1 MRIFLLLV
9 GWVFAGLGL
18 IGVFIPGLPTTPF
31 LLIALWAFSKSS
43 KRFHDWLYNHPRFGP
58 SLREWHRE
66 GVISVKIKILAIMT
80 MTASLF
86 IIIVFVAD
94 NWWLPV
100 IVVACLFPPAIF
112 ILTRPSRSTGS
123 GT

>member
-43 KRFHDWLYNHPRFGP
+43 MRFHDWLYNHPRFGP
-58 SLREWHRE
+58 PLREWHRE
-66 GVISVKIKILAIMT
+66 GVISVKTKVLAIMT
-80 MTASLF
+80 MTASLL

-94 NWWLPV
+94 NWWFPV

>member
-18 IGVFIPGLPTTPF
+18 VGVFIPGLPTTPF

-43 KRFHDWLYNHPRFGP
+43 RRFHDWLYNHPRFGP
-58 SLREWHRE
+58 PLREWHQE
-66 GVISVKIKILAIMT
+66 GVISVKTKILAITT
-80 MTASLF
+80 MTASLL
-86 IIIVFVAD
+86 IIILFVAD

-100 IVVACLFPPAIF
+100 IVVVCLLPPAIF
-112 ILTRPSRSTGS
+112 ILTRPSRSTRS

>member
-100 IVVACLFPPAIF
+100 IVVACLLPPAIF

>member
-18 IGVFIPGLPTTPF
+18 VGVFIPGLPTTPF

-43 KRFHDWLYNHPRFGP
+43 RRFHDWLYNHPRFGP
-58 SLREWHRE
+58 PLREWHRE

-80 MTASLF
+80 MTASLL

-100 IVVACLFPPAIF
+100 IVVACLLPPAIF